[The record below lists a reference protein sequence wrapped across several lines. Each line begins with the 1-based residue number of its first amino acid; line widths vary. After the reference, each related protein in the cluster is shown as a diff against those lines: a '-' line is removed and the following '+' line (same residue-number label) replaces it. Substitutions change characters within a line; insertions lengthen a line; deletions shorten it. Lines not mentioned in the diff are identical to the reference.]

1 MFKKRNRIRLYQTSH
16 NLTFWCIFRRQTLP
30 IYSCSYVL
38 FYACYYG
45 LFQYILIQ
53 AITKSWSNHTIT
65 TERFSH
71 YRFYHAMRVQKTCF
85 YKLTCVCSFYSPSKS
100 FRVLYEHQNI
110 SWFNYQVSCWKY
122 YTRIAHSYF
131 TFSVMTTSC
140 LLILYATS
148 SSSSSEERITIIASW

>member
-1 MFKKRNRIRLYQTSH
+1 MRIYPLCIQFIIQCNELSFWLKLINIIRAKVAVLLFKKSNKIRLYQTSH

-71 YRFYHAMRVQKTCF
+71 YRFYHAMRVQNACF

-110 SWFNYQVSCWKY
+110 S
-122 YTRIAHSYF
+122 
-131 TFSVMTTSC
+131 
-140 LLILYATS
+140 
-148 SSSSSEERITIIASW
+148 